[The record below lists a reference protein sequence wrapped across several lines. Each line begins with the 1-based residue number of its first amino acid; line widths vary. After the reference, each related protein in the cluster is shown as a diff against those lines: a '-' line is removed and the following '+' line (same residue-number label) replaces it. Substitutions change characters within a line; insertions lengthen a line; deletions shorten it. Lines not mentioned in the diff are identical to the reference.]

1 MKEKR
6 VCGECGGPFP
16 QKAIPRSP
24 LGAQEEVQSRAEPTK
39 GGSQGVLKERSHR
52 APNSLPQAPHAPS
65 RLPPSQVHPCTQTDF
80 TPVNFKPSP
89 RPSPTPASPTAR
101 PLLAQ
106 AAGAG
111 PGRPGRPGAK
121 AQAGQGG
128 ALREVWSAARRAPRS
143 GWHRLGPPLE
153 MRTRWA
159 TPRCAAGLPALL
171 LLGCLGLADPSEHAG
186 NRGLD
191 AALGAAAGCG
201 SQVTSAFPTRILGVC
216 NGMREPAGSCE
227 ESGVG
232 PRIFCEGLAPQV

>member
-1 MKEKR
+1 MW
-6 VCGECGGPFP
+6 GPFSSSSNSKKSSRGLRRGATTGCTHQGREPRCPKREEPSGAQTLSLGPPTRLPAFRRVRPHRCTPAHTQPSHPSTSSPLPAPARP
-16 QKAIPRSP
+16 QKA
-24 LGAQEEVQSRAEPTK
+24 
-39 GGSQGVLKERSHR
+39 
-52 APNSLPQAPHAPS
+52 
-65 RLPPSQVHPCTQTDF
+65 
-80 TPVNFKPSP
+80 
-89 RPSPTPASPTAR
+89 RPAR

-121 AQAGQGG
+121 AQAGPGG
-128 ALREVWSAARRAPRS
+128 ALREGWSAARRAPRS

-159 TPRCAAGLPALL
+159 TPRCAAGLPVLL
-171 LLGCLGLADPSEHAG
+171 LLGCLRPADPSEHAG

-191 AALGAAAGCG
+191 AALGASAGCR
-201 SQVTSAFPTRILGVC
+201 SQVTSAFPTHILGVW

-232 PRIFCEGLAPQV
+232 PQIF